1 MWFAS
6 GGSGQV
12 ELETSLQ
19 KAGEE
24 KQELDKQLA
33 GLNAA
38 AWLQIALCQCCHC
51 PQCCQ
56 PCFHACWC
64 CLIQFS
70 VATGLAAEEC
80 GSSGFARKAF
90 PVEGGN
96 LTQVV
101 WVT

>member
-24 KQELDKQLA
+24 KQELDRQLA

-38 AWLQIALCQCCHC
+38 AWLQ
-51 PQCCQ
+51 
-56 PCFHACWC
+56 
-64 CLIQFS
+64 
-70 VATGLAAEEC
+70 VTKRAERRVRSKTC
-80 GSSGFARKAF
+80 S
-90 PVEGGN
+90 
-96 LTQVV
+96 
-101 WVT
+101 